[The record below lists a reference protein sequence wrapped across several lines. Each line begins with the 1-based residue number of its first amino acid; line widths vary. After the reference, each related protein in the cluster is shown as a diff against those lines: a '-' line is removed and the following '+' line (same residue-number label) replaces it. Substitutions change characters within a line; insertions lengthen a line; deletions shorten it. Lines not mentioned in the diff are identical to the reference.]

1 MKGNLKDERKKMNLL
16 NYVKEFPR
24 FLFCRRN
31 TGLHCKG
38 ARVLKQ

>member
-1 MKGNLKDERKKMNLL
+1 MKGNLKDKGKKMNLL

-24 FLFCRRN
+24 FLFCLRN
-31 TGLHCKG
+31 TGLYYKG